1 MRAALFLGLVLLP
14 LRGWAVFDVYLEVT
28 PQAAPEL
35 SGSVADPLYSG
46 WAAVSGFEC
55 SAEREFV
62 SFQIGERTAFRDFTL
77 VKTVDAATPK
87 FFRELTARTPIATVK
102 MVVALRTPQRVELW
116 DIQASTGLFLGQNFT
131 ASQGGEM
138 QERITFTVRQFEWSY
153 IVVGPAGDALTEIF
167 ANWSVLSNSGTT
179 TAGTRTPAYPGGVD
193 TDGDGIPDGWTGF
206 YFGHLTGLPADKSR
220 ATDDADGDGLDN
232 LREFIAHTNPL
243 SPNSTLRITAVQKPG
258 ATTYGLTWQSVAGLT
273 YRILSAPAPGGPY
286 THIQTVPS
294 AGNVTT
300 STTIVAPGP
309 PLFLRVA
316 VP

>member
-1 MRAALFLGLVLLP
+1 MRAALLLSLVLLP
-14 LRGWAVFDVYLEVT
+14 LRGWALFDVFLEVT
-28 PQAAPEL
+28 PQSASPL
-35 SGSVADPLYSG
+35 TGSVAEPLYSG
-46 WAAVSGFEC
+46 WVAVSAFE
-55 SAEREFV
+55 SGALREIV
-62 SFQIGERTAFRDFTL
+62 LPAGSERTAFREFTL
-77 VKTVDAATPK
+77 VKGVDRATTK
-87 FFRELTARTPIATVK
+87 FFDALTATTPIATVK
-102 MVVALRTPQRVELW
+102 MVVALRTPQRIELW
-116 DIQASTGLFLGQNFT
+116 DIQASTCFFIRQNFT
-131 ASQGGEM
+131 AADGANTI
-138 QERITFTVRQFEWSY
+138 QERITLVVRAFEWSY
-153 IVVGPAGDALTEIF
+153 IVVGPAGDALTEVF
-167 ANWSVLSNSGTT
+167 ADWSLISGTGT
-179 TAGTRTPAYPGGVD
+179 SGTRTPQYLGGID
-193 TDGDGIPDGWTGF
+193 TDGDGIPDGWELF
-206 YFGHLTGLPADKSR
+206 YGLNRNVAD
-220 ATDDADGDGLDN
+220 ATLDTDGDGLDN